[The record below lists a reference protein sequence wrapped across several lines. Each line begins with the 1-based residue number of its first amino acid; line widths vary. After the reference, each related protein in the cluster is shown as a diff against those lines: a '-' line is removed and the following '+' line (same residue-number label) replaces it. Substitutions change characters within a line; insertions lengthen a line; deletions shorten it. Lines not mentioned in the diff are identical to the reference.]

1 MSRKA
6 AIFVIVFAVSA
17 ACWASARPASAAL
30 LDNGFRVEGER
41 MLRPGMWKF
50 GGTFAVESNIR
61 PGRETVTNDQVEINI
76 LRLPVS
82 WRYGF
87 SPKVEVGVDAQFEQ
101 DKGMNFGPSSVFEAS
116 GLSYVDMIAKYKMLP
131 WTTFVGRLGV
141 VGGNDLYGGGDG
153 VDLGMDVLLTLP
165 LNLPIGSPNLMHF
178 NTGVRFKNGA
188 PDIDGNKRPDP
199 RGYTTPIY
207 LGWSLIVAPW
217 PRWALLAEVFA
228 RRSSFDLEEETE
240 IALGTRYAFTERTTM
255 MASVSHGLANG
266 SPDWAARLGFQTT
279 YGSLTERQVV
289 KTEGR
294 SRIPKEIPEEGP
306 PPLEIS
312 VTRLTAIAEA
322 SFQRGDYTAAAD
334 AFAELVSRLPSEG
347 RIYYNLGVCYYHL
360 KDYARAE
367 GEFLKALTLIQHD
380 SEIYLY
386 LGHCQFL
393 QGRVMDARKSWEECL
408 RLDPT
413 NELAKFLLSSS
424 Q

>member
-1 MSRKA
+1 MRRKIIISVLGFA
-6 AIFVIVFAVSA
+6 AFMVCSFS
-17 ACWASARPASAAL
+17 SQPAWGSL
-30 LDNGFRVEGER
+30 LDNGFRMEGER

-50 GGTFAVESNIR
+50 GSTLAIESNIR
-61 PGRETVTNDQVEINI
+61 PGREVVTNEQVEVNS
-76 LRLPVS
+76 LRFPMS

-87 SPKVEVGVDAQFEQ
+87 SPKLEVGIDAQFEE
-101 DKGMNFGPSSVFEAS
+101 DKGMNFGPATVFDA
-116 GLSYVDMIAKYKMLP
+116 GGISYVDMIGKYKMLP

-141 VGGNDLYGGGDG
+141 YGDNVLYAGGDG
-153 VDLGMDVLLTLP
+153 VEFGMDVLLTLP
-165 LNLPIGSPNLMHF
+165 LNLPIGAPNLMHF
-178 NTGVRFKNGA
+178 NTGVRFKGGD
-188 PDIDGNKRPDP
+188 PDIDGNKRPDQ

-217 PRWALLAEVFA
+217 ARCAIVGEFFA
-228 RRSSFDLEEETE
+228 RRSSFDLEEEAE
-240 IALGTRYAFTERTTM
+240 FALGARYAYTERTTLL
-255 MASVSHGLANG
+255 ASLSHGFSEG
-266 SPDWAARLGFQTT
+266 SPDLAARVGFQTT
-279 YGSLTERQVV
+279 YGSLTERQIA

-294 SRIPKEIPEEGP
+294 SRLPKEIQGEGP
-306 PPLEIS
+306 PPIEIS

-367 GEFLKALTLIQHD
+367 GDFLKAMTLISHD
-380 SEIYLY
+380 PEIYLY

-393 QGRVMDARKSWEECL
+393 QGRAVDARKSWEESV